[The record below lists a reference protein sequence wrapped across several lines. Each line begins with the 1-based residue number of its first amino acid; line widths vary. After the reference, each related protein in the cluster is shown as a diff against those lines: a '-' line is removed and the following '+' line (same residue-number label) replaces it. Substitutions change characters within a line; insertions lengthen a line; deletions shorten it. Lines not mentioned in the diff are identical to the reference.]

1 MALIPIA
8 VANGRGPWRGGDMRE
23 GVACRGAGYARGE
36 GHDGGEVHIHH
47 RGWGG
52 TCV

>member
-23 GVACRGAGYARGE
+23 GVGMS
-36 GHDGGEVHIHH
+36 GGGVCQ
-47 RGWGG
+47 GGG
-52 TCV
+52 T